1 MDSILYIFLPCKK
14 VYPIGVTY
22 LADFI
27 HRRKP
32 DVRQRILDLSLFP
45 DNQRS
50 SAVRDAATE
59 FKPDLVCFSWRDIQ
73 IFSPHEGDSSLEH
86 AFNFYFASNPLKRVV
101 ASFAGVQQLY
111 RYYSHI
117 RAALSYP
124 WLIAKEFP
132 KAQIMIGGGAFTAFA
147 DQLIEKLPEGT
158 IGILGEGE
166 DAILKVIEGQSLS
179 QERYII
185 REGKTIRKG
194 QQGSPALLDSL
205 TVDLPYLTSIFPQ
218 HREYLDE
225 SIGVQSKRGCPYDC
239 AFCLYP
245 YIEGKRVRYR
255 PPSMVVKDISQHYH
269 QWGARRFWFTDA
281 QFITGKEAYPQCIEI
296 LERILAEKLEI
307 EWSGYI
313 RTSLITPEL
322 AKLMVRSGVGD
333 LEVAITSGSQVVLND
348 LHMGFKLERLY
359 DGCRYLAEAGF
370 KGKVI
375 LNYSLNSPK
384 ETEESLLQSVESY
397 KVVASILGEERV
409 FPLMFFLGIQP
420 NTDLEQRLLE
430 EGYLSAGYNP
440 LMLTPTSIRKLLY
453 NPAPLNSFIAK
464 ACLRAWERKQG
475 SRDPRKWTGS
485 LSQSPTESGPYAD
498 KNLIKGIEGNSGR
511 DALLSLEE
519 ILRSRPSFRSEK
531 TSGEKSVITPA
542 S

>member
-1 MDSILYIFLPCKK
+1 
-14 VYPIGVTY
+14 
-22 LADFI
+22 
-27 HRRKP
+27 
-32 DVRQRILDLSLFP
+32 
-45 DNQRS
+45 
-50 SAVRDAATE
+50 
-59 FKPDLVCFSWRDIQ
+59 
-73 IFSPHEGDSSLEH
+73 
-86 AFNFYFASNPLKRVV
+86 
-101 ASFAGVQQLY
+101 
-111 RYYSHI
+111 
-117 RAALSYP
+117 
-124 WLIAKEFP
+124 
-132 KAQIMIGGGAFTAFA
+132 MIGGGAFTAFA
-147 DQLIEKLPEGT
+147 DQLIQKLPEGA

-166 DAILKVIEGQSLS
+166 DAILKVIEGRSLEN
-179 QERYII
+179 ERYII
-185 REGKTIRKG
+185 REGKIVRKG
-194 QQGSPALLDSL
+194 QQGAPALLDAL

-218 HREYLDE
+218 YREYLNE

-333 LEVAITSGSQVVLND
+333 LEVAITSGSQEVLNN

-464 ACLRAWERKQG
+464 ACLRAWERKEG

-485 LSQSPTESGPYAD
+485 LSQTPKESGPYAD
-498 KNLIKGIEGNSGR
+498 KSLIRGIEGNSGR

-519 ILRSRPSFRSEK
+519 ILRSRQSIRKAKDSR
-531 TSGEKSVITPA
+531 EKSVVTPT

>member
-1 MDSILYIFLPCKK
+1 MESILYIFLPCKK

-32 DVRQRILDLSLFP
+32 EVRQRILDLSLFP
-45 DNQRS
+45 ENQRS
-50 SAVRDAATE
+50 AAVRDAATE

-86 AFNFYFASNPLKRVV
+86 AFNFYFASNPLKRIT
-101 ASFAGVQQLY
+101 ASFAGLQQLY

-147 DQLIEKLPEGT
+147 DQLIQKLPEGT

-166 DAILKVIEGQSLS
+166 DAILKVVEGQSLE

-185 REGKTIRKG
+185 REGKTVRKG
-194 QQGSPALLDSL
+194 QQGAPALLDAL

-218 HREYLDE
+218 YTEYIGE

-255 PPSMVVKDISQHYH
+255 PPSLVVQDISQHYH

-281 QFITGKEAYPQCIEI
+281 QFITGKEAYPQCTEI

-333 LEVAITSGSQVVLND
+333 LEVAITSGSQEVLND

-397 KVVASILGEERV
+397 KKVAAILGEERV

-464 ACLRAWERKQG
+464 ACLRAWERKEG

-485 LSQSPTESGPYAD
+485 LSQTPKESGPYAD
-498 KNLIKGIEGNSGR
+498 KSLIRGIEGNSGR

-519 ILRSRPSFRSEK
+519 ILRSRQSLRSAK
-531 TSGEKSVITPA
+531 DSGDKSAVTRGV
-542 S
+542 

>member
-1 MDSILYIFLPCKK
+1 MESILYIFLPCKK

-32 DVRQRILDLSLFP
+32 EVRQRILDLSLFP
-45 DNQRS
+45 EDQRI

-86 AFNFYFASNPLKRVV
+86 AFNFYFASNPLKRIT
-101 ASFAGVQQLY
+101 ASFAGLQQLY

-132 KAQIMIGGGAFTAFA
+132 RAQIMIGGGAFTAFA
-147 DQLIEKLPEGT
+147 DQLIQKLPEGT

-166 DAILKVIEGQSLS
+166 DAILKVIEGQSLE

-185 REGKTIRKG
+185 REGKTVRKG
-194 QQGSPALLDSL
+194 QQGAPALLDTL

-218 HREYLDE
+218 YKEYLGE

-255 PPSMVVKDISQHYH
+255 PPAMVVQDISQHYH

-281 QFITGKEAYPQCIEI
+281 QFITGKEAYPQCTEI
-296 LERILAEKLEI
+296 LERILAEKLGI

-333 LEVAITSGSQVVLND
+333 LEVAITSGSQEVLND

-397 KVVASILGEERV
+397 KKVAAILGEERV

-464 ACLRAWERKQG
+464 ACLRAWERKDG
-475 SRDPRKWTGS
+475 SKDPRKWTGS
-485 LSQSPTESGPYAD
+485 LSQTPTESGPYAD
-498 KNLIKGIEGNSGR
+498 KSLIRGIEGNSGR

-519 ILRSRPSFRSEK
+519 ILRARQSLRSAK
-531 TSGEKSVITPA
+531 DSGDKSAVPRGV
-542 S
+542 

>member
-1 MDSILYIFLPCKK
+1 MESILYIFLPCKK

-45 DNQRS
+45 DGQRI

-86 AFNFYFASNPLKRVV
+86 AFNFYFASNPLKRVA
-101 ASFAGVQQLY
+101 ASFAGVKQLY

-147 DQLIEKLPEGT
+147 DQLIQKLPEGV

-166 DAILKVIEGQSLS
+166 DAILKVIEGQSLDN
-179 QERYII
+179 ERYIL
-185 REGKTIRKG
+185 REGKTVRKG
-194 QQGSPALLDSL
+194 QQGSPALLDAL

-218 HREYLDE
+218 HRDYLGE

-281 QFITGKEAYPQCIEI
+281 QFITGKEAYPQCTEI

-333 LEVAITSGSQVVLND
+333 LEVAITSGSQMVLND

-397 KVVASILGEERV
+397 KKVAAILGEERV

-464 ACLRAWERKQG
+464 ACLMAWERKDG

-485 LSQSPTESGPYAD
+485 LSQAPKESGAYAD
-498 KNLIKGIEGNSGR
+498 ANLIRGIEGNSGR

-519 ILRSRPSFRSEK
+519 ILRSRKSIVNRQSSVGAEPSK
-531 TSGEKSVITPA
+531 I
-542 S
+542 